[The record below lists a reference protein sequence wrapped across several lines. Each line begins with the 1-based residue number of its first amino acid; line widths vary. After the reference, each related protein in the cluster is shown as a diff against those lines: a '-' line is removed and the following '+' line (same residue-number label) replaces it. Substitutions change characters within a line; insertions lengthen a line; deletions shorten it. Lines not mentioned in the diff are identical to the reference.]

1 MKTIECSE
9 CNIIFKCSGGVC
21 NGYSLN
27 RNLCFC
33 LSCNLKRLIT
43 TYKNNEQLLK
53 ILIKWYLEQCKYDNM
68 SDEEINKILVS
79 ILL

>member
-1 MKTIECSE
+1 MTKYSGV
-9 CNIIFKCSGGVC
+9 IIVDTFEVIRS
-21 NGYSLN
+21 YE
-27 RNLCFC
+27 
-33 LSCNLKRLIT
+33 
-43 TYKNNEQLLK
+43 NE